1 MNENNLVMDKNV
13 SYLKK
18 ALNKYNINNFENF
31 LGDESENVYIDL
43 PCIVDTK

>member
-1 MNENNLVMDKNV
+1 MNENNLVMNKNV

-18 ALNKYNINNFENF
+18 TLNKYNINNFENF